1 MLGPWE
7 LSLRVGCPVTS
18 SSLGEWWC
26 PFLEIRNTEGDRS
39 PELGQ
44 GLVNLQSL
52 FDIPE
57 CAVIEGGDV
66 IAEP

>member
-7 LSLRVGCPVTS
+7 LSLRVEWPVTP

-26 PFLEIRNTEGDRS
+26 PFLEIRSTEGDGS

-44 GLVNLQSL
+44 ELVSLQSL

-57 CAVIEGGDV
+57 CAVIEGGMS
-66 IAEP
+66 